1 MIDDWQAEAKGSKK
15 LFFVLLGICIL
26 SVLQDFKEDILY
38 MTTIF
43 SKTSRMV
50 MFAFS
55 HVSNIVLVSFTT
67 IHRVSKNVPPLAC
80 YNFDTREWI
89 LIFFLEEMLPMK

>member
-1 MIDDWQAEAKGSKK
+1 MIDDWQAEAKRSKK
-15 LFFVLLGICIL
+15 LLFVLLGICIL

-38 MTTIF
+38 MTAIF